1 MILIGLLG
9 VIQCGG
15 ESEVK
20 EELLMDSRLI
30 GGATKLPTATLY
42 KVLRLG

>member
-15 ESEVK
+15 ESEIK
-20 EELLMDSRLI
+20 EELMDSRLI
-30 GGATKLPTATLY
+30 EGVARLPTATLY